1 MVIDCLHY
9 RIADSK
15 TLCLLKDN
23 QLSDIELRLFF
34 FWARHP
40 HAKLSLYT
48 IANAVDTARI
58 NLRDAIESLV
68 TKEILIEREN
78 SEDDLITYSLS
89 DNVGIQEC
97 IEEISRMDWNQIK
110 LLELQLQGETISY

>member
-1 MVIDCLHY
+1 MVIDCLH

-15 TLCLLKDN
+15 TFCMLKDN
-23 QLSDIELRLFF
+23 QLTELELRLFF

-40 HAKLSLYT
+40 HAKLSLYI

-68 TKEILIEREN
+68 AKAILVERLGKSN
-78 SEDDLITYSLS
+78 DLITYCLS
-89 DNVGIQEC
+89 DDSKIQEC
-97 IEEISRMDWNQIK
+97 IQEISRMDWNQIK
-110 LLELQLQGETISY
+110 LLELQLQGEAILQ

>member
-15 TLCLLKDN
+15 TLCMLKDN
-23 QLSDIELRLFF
+23 QLTDLELRLFF

-48 IANAVDTARI
+48 IANAVDTAKI

-68 TKEILIEREN
+68 AKEILIEQQGK
-78 SEDDLITYSLS
+78 SHDLITYFLS
-89 DNVGIQEC
+89 NDLKIQEC
-97 IEEISRMDWNQIK
+97 IDEISRMDWNQIK
-110 LLELQLQGETISY
+110 LLELQLQGEAILH

>member
-68 TKEILIEREN
+68 TKAILIEREN

-89 DNVGIQEC
+89 DSVGIQEC

>member
-9 RIADSK
+9 RIVDSK
-15 TLCLLKDN
+15 TFCMLKDN
-23 QLSDIELRLFF
+23 QLTDLELRLFF

-48 IANAVDTARI
+48 IASAVDTARI

-68 TKEILIEREN
+68 AKTILVERFGKSN
-78 SEDDLITYSLS
+78 DLITYCLS
-89 DNVGIQEC
+89 DDLKIQEC
-97 IEEISRMDWNQIK
+97 IQEISRMDWNQIK
-110 LLELQLQGETISY
+110 LLELQLQGEAILQ